1 MPTRLALLILTT
13 TVLLM
18 MLARSR
24 AFRCVV
30 SPPTTLRFTTRGLF
44 RPSLDDVERISRGQ
58 AAKKRGTGSRNVPH
72 RLNEM
77 ERREWDLSKRRRYL
91 MVRGTGY
98 RSERGDSPLLNIYR
112 QLCDALAVP
121 SISVQRGVGSPPLD
135 IVNVDL
141 SPLRRLDFEPELA
154 AIRSEIGVG
163 TERWQS
169 LVSVE
174 DTTAS
179 AAALASSTDESIFEQ
194 VIWRIQAY
202 GVAVTFSDRSE
213 AKAFAEAVA
222 KSVAGGGAVA
232 AAAAAAHR
240 SGQLVDFQEDDEN
253 RN

>member
-1 MPTRLALLILTT
+1 MPTRLALLILT
-13 TVLLM
+13 LLM
-18 MLARSR
+18 FGRSHG
-24 AFRCVV
+24 FRCVV
-30 SPPTTLRFTTRGLF
+30 SPPSLHLTTRGLF

-91 MVRGTGY
+91 LVRGTGY

-179 AAALASSTDESIFEQ
+179 AAALVSSTDDGIFEQ

-222 KSVAGGGAVA
+222 KSVAGGGAA
-232 AAAAAAHR
+232 SPHR
-240 SGQLVDFQEDDEN
+240 SGGQLLDLGDDDDE
-253 RN
+253 